1 MCYSA
6 NEPMATSALNLV
18 VIRSPDIDK
27 SATFYSALGTTFS
40 KHSHGTGPEHYASE
54 GDGVTFEI
62 YPEADSAGAT
72 TTTRLG
78 FKVTDLDD
86 LLPILVE
93 KGGRVASPA
102 KDSPWGRRA
111 VVVDPTGHKVELVQG

>member
-1 MCYSA
+1 
-6 NEPMATSALNLV
+6 MASPALNLV

-27 SATFYSALGTTFS
+27 SSVFYSALGITFS

-54 GDGVTFEI
+54 GEGVTFEI
-62 YPEADSAGAT
+62 YPETDSAST
-72 TTTRLG
+72 TTGTRIG
-78 FKVTDLDD
+78 FKVSDLNV

-93 KGGRVASPA
+93 RGGRIASPA

-111 VVVDPTGHKVELVQG
+111 VVVDPTGHKVELVQE

>member
-1 MCYSA
+1 MCYDA
-6 NEPMATSALNLV
+6 NESMASPTLNLV

-27 SATFYSALGTTFS
+27 SAAFYSALGITFS

-72 TTTRLG
+72 TATRLG
-78 FKVTDLDD
+78 FKVTDLDA
-86 LLPILVE
+86 LVPILVE

>member
-1 MCYSA
+1 
-6 NEPMATSALNLV
+6 MASTALNLV

-27 SATFYSALGTTFS
+27 SATFYAALGIIFS
-40 KHSHGTGPEHYASE
+40 KHSHGSGPEHYASE
-54 GDGVTFEI
+54 GEGVTFEI
-62 YPEADSAGAT
+62 YPEADPASAT
-72 TTTRLG
+72 TATRIG
-78 FKVTDLDD
+78 FKVTDLDA

-93 KGGRVASPA
+93 RGGRITSPA

>member
-1 MCYSA
+1 MSS
-6 NEPMATSALNLV
+6 SALNLV

-27 SATFYSALGTTFS
+27 SAAFYSVLGITFS

-54 GDGVTFEI
+54 GDAVTLEI
-62 YPEADSAGAT
+62 YPEADPAVAT
-72 TTTRLG
+72 TATRLG
-78 FKVTDLDD
+78 FKVTDLDS
-86 LLPILVE
+86 LLSILVE
-93 KGGRVASPA
+93 RGGRIASPA